1 MNLHPIHRSRTAAVI
16 ISAAMLAVVVPTVTA
31 STAAAATQTIT
42 VTAKGFVPM
51 NLSIKVGDTI
61 TFSNTD
67 TTVHEVLFK
76 ATSGFTCTVAPLVIQ
91 PDKSQ
96 SCTWSA
102 VGTYT
107 YSDPNQ
113 RDSTFRGTVKVAA
126 ATPVVVPT
134 VSLAVSGDVVRYGAA
149 TTLSGKVTPTAAG
162 TAVDI
167 LAQAFGETAFTK
179 VSSVVTTNGGTFS
192 VDVTPE
198 IATSYRAE
206 YQSGTTRVVSSVTPV
221 SVRPAVGLVVR
232 SVQGSR
238 ARLTTRA
245 TSSIDYEG
253 AFVRVQRQNS
263 LGGWTTMRTVTLGAF
278 SSVRFA
284 ARTPNGTTRIRVV
297 MPSSQAGDGYLAG
310 TSRTIT
316 LSR

>member
-51 NLSIKVGDTI
+51 NLSIKAGDTI

-76 ATSGFTCTVAPLVIQ
+76 ATSGFTCTVTPLVIQ

-179 VSSVVTTNGGTFS
+179 VSSVVTTNGGTFAL
-192 VDVTPE
+192 DVTPE

-206 YQSGTTRVVSSVTPV
+206 YQSGTTRVVSAVTSV

-238 ARLTTRA
+238 ARLTARA
-245 TSSIDYEG
+245 TSSFDYEG

-263 LGGWTTMRTVTLGAF
+263 LGGWTTMRTVTLGEF

-284 ARTPNGTTRIRVV
+284 VRIPNGTTRIRVV

>member
-1 MNLHPIHRSRTAAVI
+1 MNLHPIHRSRTAAVL
-16 ISAAMLAVVVPTVTA
+16 ISATMLAVVVPTVTA
-31 STAAAATQTIT
+31 STANAATQNIT

-76 ATSGFTCTVAPLVIQ
+76 ATSGFTCTVTPLVIQ

-96 SCTWSA
+96 SCTWST

-107 YSDPNQ
+107 YSDPNE

-134 VSLAVSGDVVRYGAA
+134 VSLTINEDVVRYGAA
-149 TTLSGKVTPTAAG
+149 IRLSGKVAPTTAG

-167 LAQAFGETAFTK
+167 LAQAFGETTYTK
-179 VSSVVTTNGGTFS
+179 VSSVTSTNGGTFS
-192 VDVTPE
+192 VDLTPE

-206 YQSGTTRVVSSVTPV
+206 YQSGATRVVSPVTSV
-221 SVRPAVGLVVR
+221 SVRPAIGLVVR

-238 ARLTTRA
+238 ARLTARA

-253 AFVRVQRQNS
+253 AFVRVQRQNTF
-263 LGGWTTMRTVTLGAF
+263 GGWTTMKTVTLGAF

-284 ARTPNGTTRIRVV
+284 VRLPNGTTRIRVV
-297 MPSSQAGDGYLAG
+297 MPSSQAGAGYLAG